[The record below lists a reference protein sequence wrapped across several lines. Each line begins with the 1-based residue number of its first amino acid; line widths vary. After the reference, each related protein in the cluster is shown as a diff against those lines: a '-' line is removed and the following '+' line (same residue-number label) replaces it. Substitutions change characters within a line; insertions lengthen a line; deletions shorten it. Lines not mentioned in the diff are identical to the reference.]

1 MTDNGKAYDQTAD
14 PRTGRP
20 PLPIDV
26 ERSRHKKTTVE
37 REEYGNAAA
46 KKGSQ
51 ATAGNPETPDNT
63 GAVRNAGNRK
73 PDEAEEGVDAALINE
88 EMRNQDS

>member
-1 MTDNGKAYDQTAD
+1 MTDNSKGYDPAGD

-26 ERSRHKKTTVE
+26 ERSRHKKTVE
-37 REEYGNAAA
+37 PEENDTAAA
-46 KKGSQ
+46 KEGSQ
-51 ATAGNPETPDNT
+51 ATAGNPETPDKA
-63 GAVRNAGNRK
+63 GAVRNAGNTK
-73 PDEAEEGVDAALINE
+73 PDEAEEGVDATLINE